1 MMILNPG
8 RQRVGDFYNSGI
20 SRLQIHLAV
29 TKGDRNNHQQIIGCI
44 ERDGTVTNTS
54 RQHVSTITEQISESS
69 RPTDLQFE
77 LGRGHAS

>member
-8 RQRVGDFYNSGI
+8 RQRVGEFYNPGI
-20 SRLQIHLAV
+20 SRLQILLAV

-54 RQHVSTITEQISESS
+54 GEALDRVVVKHQS
-69 RPTDLQFE
+69 PPP
-77 LGRGHAS
+77 